1 MAEWRISA
9 PSIGEYHENPNLFC
23 QSQAF
28 PCVILTERGFK
39 ILSHIFRISI
49 VAPRRMYMCATRV
62 SRKSQVSNLLCTSH
76 DESVECHYLQLRF
89 FDFTMVDIGSRPLR
103 WTFGRDWHHNLVDS
117 SLNSNQL
124 FTLPSSH
131 KMTSKTR
138 QQKPLSSKTPTP
150 RVPKTTQQKLEATNR
165 RLSLYRNCME
175 EAREI
180 AMGLP
185 ENHDMYSLATMTFY
199 EAEAKVSELEEKETS
214 LENDI
219 ECEEIRAQLDD
230 ITDMLLSEDEEEND
244 EN

>member
-1 MAEWRISA
+1 
-9 PSIGEYHENPNLFC
+9 
-23 QSQAF
+23 
-28 PCVILTERGFK
+28 
-39 ILSHIFRISI
+39 
-49 VAPRRMYMCATRV
+49 
-62 SRKSQVSNLLCTSH
+62 
-76 DESVECHYLQLRF
+76 
-89 FDFTMVDIGSRPLR
+89 
-103 WTFGRDWHHNLVDS
+103 
-117 SLNSNQL
+117 
-124 FTLPSSH
+124 
-131 KMTSKTR
+131 
-138 QQKPLSSKTPTP
+138 
-150 RVPKTTQQKLEATNR
+150 
-165 RLSLYRNCME
+165 ME